1 MTAVCASRRTSLP
14 AIAARRHGGS
24 TGERECRQV
33 LKAWVEEG
41 VALSGKRH
49 IGTEAFQEEPR
60 WLENLGQAA

>member
-1 MTAVCASRRTSLP
+1 
-14 AIAARRHGGS
+14 
-24 TGERECRQV
+24 V

-49 IGTEAFQEEPR
+49 IPREALQEEPR